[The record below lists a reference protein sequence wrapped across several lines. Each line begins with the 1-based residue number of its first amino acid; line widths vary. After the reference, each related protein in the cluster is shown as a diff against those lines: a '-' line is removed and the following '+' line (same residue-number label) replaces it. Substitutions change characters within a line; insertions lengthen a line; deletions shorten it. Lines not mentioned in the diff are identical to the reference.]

1 MIDLE
6 RKVRERAYQ
15 IWEQEGRVHGHDE
28 QHWHRAKLELT
39 SGLQERA
46 AVIEAAV
53 IAAEPVKKGR
63 RTAKPKA
70 VDPVPVAPTAA
81 PRRRRGQA
89 PLQ

>member
-6 RKVRERAYQ
+6 RQVRERAYQ
-15 IWEQEGRVHGHDE
+15 IWEQEGRVHGRDE

-39 SGLQERA
+39 SVQEPA
-46 AVIEAAV
+46 AVIEAAG

-63 RTAKPKA
+63 RTAKAKA
-70 VDPVPVAPTAA
+70 ADPVPVTPPAA
-81 PRRRRGQA
+81 PRRRRAQA

>member
-15 IWEQEGRVHGHDE
+15 IWEQEGRVHGRDE
-28 QHWHRAKLELT
+28 QHWHRAQLELT
-39 SGLQERA
+39 GGLQEPA
-46 AVIEAAV
+46 AVVEAAV
-53 IAAEPVKKGR
+53 IVAEPVKKAR

-70 VDPVPVAPTAA
+70 ADPVPVTPPAA
-81 PRRRRGQA
+81 PRRRRAQA

>member
-6 RKVRERAYQ
+6 RKVQERAYQ

-46 AVIEAAV
+46 AVIEAA
-53 IAAEPVKKGR
+53 EPVKKGR

-81 PRRRRGQA
+81 PRRRRAQA

>member
-15 IWEQEGRVHGHDE
+15 IWEQEGRVHGRDE

-39 SGLQERA
+39 SSLQEPA
-46 AVIEAAV
+46 AVIEAGG
-53 IAAEPVKKGR
+53 IAAEPVKKSR

-70 VDPVPVAPTAA
+70 ADPVPVPPPAA
-81 PRRRRGQA
+81 PRRRRAPA